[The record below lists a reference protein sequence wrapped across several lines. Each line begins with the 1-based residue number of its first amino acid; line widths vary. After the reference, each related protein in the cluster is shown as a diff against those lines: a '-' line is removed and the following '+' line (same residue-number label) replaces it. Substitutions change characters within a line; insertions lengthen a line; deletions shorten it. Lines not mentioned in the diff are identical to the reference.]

1 MITWDFGGEKSIS
14 WEGRS
19 CNGFPSEGLS
29 RGALIYGTEGSA
41 LLEGNNYT
49 VFDTKNRKV
58 KSTSEKAEGDP
69 TNTQSA
75 NGVRLDRLHV
85 KNFIDSIASGA
96 ALTSPIEEG
105 HRSVTM
111 LHLGNISQRVG
122 RTLVCNA
129 ADGHVLNDDGAMKL
143 WQRDYEPGWAPAI

>member
-1 MITWDFGGEKSIS
+1 V
-14 WEGRS
+14 
-19 CNGFPSEGLS
+19 
-29 RGALIYGTEGSA
+29 IYGTEGSA

-58 KSTSEKAEGDP
+58 KSTAEKAEGDP

-75 NGVRLDRLHV
+75 SGIRLDRLHV
-85 KNFIDSIASGA
+85 KNFIDAVAMGA

-122 RTLVCNA
+122 RTLVCNP
-129 ADGHVLNDDGAMKL
+129 ADGHVVDDEGAMKL
-143 WQRDYEPGWAPAI
+143 WQREYEPGWAPAV